1 MNITGSTTLA
11 ELRGYCEGQ
20 GYDCGV
26 CPFDNGIRDE
36 CYFMTGRLPA
46 TWKLPVSLS
55 DKSAHK
61 APGKSGQH
69 WYFRRWLRCLNCGG
83 REDDA

>member
-55 DKSAHK
+55 DKSAKHD
-61 APGKSGQH
+61 AGKIRPTLVFPS
-69 WYFRRWLRCLNCGG
+69 L
-83 REDDA
+83 AAVS